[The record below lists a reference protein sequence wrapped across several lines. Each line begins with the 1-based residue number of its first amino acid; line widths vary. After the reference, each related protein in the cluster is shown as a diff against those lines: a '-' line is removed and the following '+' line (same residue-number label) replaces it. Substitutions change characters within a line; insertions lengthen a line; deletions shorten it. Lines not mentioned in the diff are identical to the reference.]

1 MRKMFKTVA
10 LTAALLLFTAGKT
23 KADVNVNSTFYITAN
38 GQKVTTSAAALK
50 PDDGDNNA
58 YVTTLAAAPNGG
70 LPSTVFSNGGTF
82 YCRTRLAANDSV
94 VSNLFTFKSNQ
105 KQIQAYPSG
114 NARYGQY
121 YKLRAEIDGT
131 KISGSVRQ
139 SVRWCP

>member
-1 MRKMFKTVA
+1 M
-10 LTAALLLFTAGKT
+10 
-23 KADVNVNSTFYITAN
+23 
-38 GQKVTTSAAALK
+38 TTSAAALK

-105 KQIQAYPSG
+105 
-114 NARYGQY
+114 NRYKHIRVEMQDMDNITNY
-121 YKLRAEIDGT
+121 EQKLMVQKSQEA
-131 KISGSVRQ
+131 
-139 SVRWCP
+139 